1 MIIKHCGY
9 YAGSTAGWCR
19 YNGFARGVLL
29 ANRKCKGANH
39 TVFVSGG
46 RFLGMN
52 GFGDSAPAGVLLKH
66 FGFVPERV
74 VELVKESIADAKN

>member
-1 MIIKHCGY
+1 MPKAVKARVGVEL
-9 YAGSTAGWCR
+9 GVEQGWGR
-19 YNGFARGVLL
+19 LIGDA
-29 ANRKCKGANH
+29 
-39 TVFVSGG
+39 G

-74 VELVKESIADAKN
+74 VELVKESIADAQN